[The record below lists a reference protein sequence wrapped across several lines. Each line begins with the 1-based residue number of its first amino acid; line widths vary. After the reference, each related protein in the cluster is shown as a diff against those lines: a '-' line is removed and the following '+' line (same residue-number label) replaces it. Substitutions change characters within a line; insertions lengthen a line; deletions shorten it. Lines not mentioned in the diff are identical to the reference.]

1 MPCSNAKQCAATIC
15 PGDQGAYCHD
25 GECHC
30 HLDHECHNVSDCTCA
45 ESEFPSCDQH
55 HCHCNNG
62 N

>member
-1 MPCSNAKQCAATIC
+1 MPCLNAKQCGSTIC

-45 ESEFPSCDQH
+45 ESEVPSCDQQ